1 MNEVHQDVLIAIV
14 AYAAVRY
21 YLPKTILKQ
30 KMNLNEVV
38 VLSVCYG
45 LTIYARQYMK
55 KKLEEKDSLS

>member
-1 MNEVHQDVLIAIV
+1 MDEVHQDVLIAII

-30 KMNLNEVV
+30 KMNMNEVI

-45 LTIYARQYMK
+45 LIIYVRQYMK
-55 KKLEEKDSLS
+55 KKIKDSSLR